1 MNFTQLIFTDAWSQ
15 IMEMSLIKLLVMRR
29 LKRLVILQKFNKD
42 MRTHLLN
49 PF

>member
-1 MNFTQLIFTDAWSQ
+1 
-15 IMEMSLIKLLVMRR
+15 MEMSLIKLLVMRR